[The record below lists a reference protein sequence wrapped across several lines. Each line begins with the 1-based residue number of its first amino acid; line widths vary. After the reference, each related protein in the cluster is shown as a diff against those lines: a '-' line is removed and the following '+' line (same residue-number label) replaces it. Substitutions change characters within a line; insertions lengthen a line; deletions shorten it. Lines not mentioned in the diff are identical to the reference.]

1 MAIKGYELIQA
12 MEDYAP
18 TSLAVANDRI
28 GLQVGE
34 RNAPVNKVL
43 VTLEVT
49 ESVVDEAIQNGA
61 NWIVAHHAA
70 IFQPLKEL
78 RTDTPKGR
86 ILKKCLY
93 NGLNIFVA
101 HTNLDVTPNG
111 VNDVLAKRLELS
123 SIEPLLPDQ
132 FEKLK
137 KLVVFI
143 PESHVDQVREAIG
156 KEGAGWIGNYS
167 DCTFQVSGTGTFM
180 PREEANPYIGSR
192 GKLEKVAE
200 VRLETIITEKVQ
212 NRVIQAM
219 LDAHP
224 YEEVAYDLYPLE
236 QQGTVYGLGRIGQ
249 LPAPIKFA
257 ELIERVK
264 QAYQLDHLR
273 FVGDPNALVQRIAVL
288 GGSGAR
294 YWQQAQQRRADVYL
308 TGDIDYHTAQD
319 ALAADFRLI
328 DPGHHVEQLV
338 IDTVCQELSKR
349 FENKIEVIPST
360 VDFNPFRF
368 A

>member
-1 MAIKGYELIQA
+1 
-12 MEDYAP
+12 
-18 TSLAVANDRI
+18 
-28 GLQVGE
+28 
-34 RNAPVNKVL
+34 
-43 VTLEVT
+43 
-49 ESVVDEAIQNGA
+49 
-61 NWIVAHHAA
+61 
-70 IFQPLKEL
+70 
-78 RTDTPKGR
+78 
-86 ILKKCLY
+86 
-93 NGLNIFVA
+93 IFVA

-236 QQGTVYGLGRIGQ
+236 
-249 LPAPIKFA
+249 
-257 ELIERVK
+257 
-264 QAYQLDHLR
+264 
-273 FVGDPNALVQRIAVL
+273 
-288 GGSGAR
+288 
-294 YWQQAQQRRADVYL
+294 
-308 TGDIDYHTAQD
+308 
-319 ALAADFRLI
+319 
-328 DPGHHVEQLV
+328 
-338 IDTVCQELSKR
+338 
-349 FENKIEVIPST
+349 
-360 VDFNPFRF
+360 
-368 A
+368 